1 MVIYHDNKTWL
12 EILHVRPLLILSES
26 LSPCMR
32 EVLEDWLRLNLL
44 YFPSNFW
51 DQAVIYQILKV
62 NYIHLLTLNM

>member
-1 MVIYHDNKTWL
+1 MVIYPDNKTWL
-12 EILHVRPLLILSES
+12 KILDVRPLLILSES

-32 EVLEDWLRLNLL
+32 EVLEDWLRLNSP

-51 DQAVIYQILKV
+51 DQVVIYQILKV